1 MPDRTEL
8 TPENQ
13 ELPAYPMRRQC
24 PFDPPRELAEIQTT
38 EKVRRVRLWDGSTPW
53 LVTGYEEVRAALSDP
68 RISSDYDLPG
78 FPRFSAGSEVRRRDC
93 KTFISMDSDE
103 HDAKRRLLTRDFMV
117 KQTEARRPQIQRL
130 VDGLIDDMLA
140 GPRPVDLVEAFAL
153 PIPSAVMCDL
163 MGVPYAE
170 RELFHTISHTML
182 SQGSA
187 LEQAVAAVDAMF
199 DFLDR
204 MVSEKDAHPADDM
217 ISRLVVEQLRP
228 GLLGRQELVSMLQ
241 LLQAAGHETTANMI
255 ALGTLVLLQH
265 PDVLAE
271 VRSTDDPALVANTVE
286 ELLRYLNIVQT
297 GRRRVALED
306 LEIGGQHIKAG
317 EGVIGAHDI
326 ANRDPSA
333 FPDPDRVDIH
343 RTARHHIAFAYGVHQ
358 CLGQPLARV
367 ELQVAYRT
375 LCRRIPTLA
384 LAADFEDLRFK
395 VNSNIY
401 GLEALPV
408 TW

>member
-1 MPDRTEL
+1 MPDKTKL
-8 TPENQ
+8 TPENE
-13 ELPAYPMRRQC
+13 ELPAYPIRRQC
-24 PFDPPRELAEIQTT
+24 PFDPSRELAEIQAT

-53 LVTGYEEVRAALSDP
+53 LLTGYEEVRAALSDP
-68 RISSDYDLPG
+68 RLSSDYDLPG
-78 FPRFSAGSEVRRRDC
+78 FPRFSAGSEAGPTC
-93 KTFISMDSDE
+93 KTFINMDGHE
-103 HDAKRRLLTRDFMV
+103 HDAKRRLLTRDFTV
-117 KQTEARRPQIQRL
+117 KQAEARRPQIQRL
-130 VDGLIDDMLA
+130 VDGLVDDMLA

-153 PIPSAVMCDL
+153 PIPPAVIGDL

-170 RELFHTISHTML
+170 RELFYTISHTML
-182 SQGSA
+182 SQASA

-199 DFLDR
+199 DLLDR
-204 MVSEKDAHPADDM
+204 IVSQKDAHPADDL

-228 GLLGRQELVSMLQ
+228 GLLSRHELVSMLE
-241 LLQAAGHETTANMI
+241 LLLTAGHETTANMI
-255 ALGTLVLLQH
+255 ALGTLVLLQN

-271 VRSTDDPALVANTVE
+271 VRSTDDPALIANTVE
-286 ELLRYLNIVQT
+286 ELLRYLDIVQT

-384 LAADFEDLRFK
+384 LAADFEDLDFK
-395 VNSNIY
+395 VYNNIY
-401 GLEALPV
+401 GVEALPV